1 MMNNL
6 ARGSCCKMRSSTY
19 GSCSPR
25 RTQSWRRISRS
36 CKCTSKRSPS
46 SNQLSRN
53 KPIRNASMCSLCI
66 STSSNWSRATGGSGG
81 SGSTSNP
88 SVLVASLPRG
98 KALASGSS
106 GKRVKLSERSI
117 RGYER
122 SRQRR
127 KRLRS
132 SRNCTKRAERTALAQ
147 SRQI

>member
-1 MMNNL
+1 MNNL

-19 GSCSPR
+19 GSYSPR

-36 CKCTSKRSPS
+36 CKCTSKKSPS
-46 SNQLSRN
+46 SNQLSKN
-53 KPIRNASMCSLCI
+53 KPIRNAYMCNPCI
-66 STSSNWSRATGGSGG
+66 STSSNWNRAIGGSGE
-81 SGSTSNP
+81 SGSTSNL
-88 SVLVASLPRG
+88 SVLVASQPRG

-106 GKRVKLSERSI
+106 GKRAKLSERSTK
-117 RGYER
+117 GYER

-147 SRQI
+147 SRRI